1 MEVDRLK
8 AELEAYKRKEEQW
21 LRRRQ
26 QIAFHVR
33 QKGIQMAS
41 VDKTSTER
49 AELPYNTETAQI
61 LRPFDKEIPPSGR
74 I

>member
-1 MEVDRLK
+1 MEADRLK

-21 LRRRQ
+21 LRRWQ
-26 QIAFHVR
+26 QIAFHV
-33 QKGIQMAS
+33 QHKGIQMAS

-49 AELPYNTETAQI
+49 ADLPYNTETAKI
-61 LRPFDKEIPPSGR
+61 LRPFDKETPPSGR